1 MLTVQAAKILFLLQS
16 GQMIM
21 LRPRHLFHKPYT
33 EGKGR
38 EEGQD
43 ISKRLGFF
51 NTLKAPYAGQDK
63 KGRDKKDTA
72 S

>member
-1 MLTVQAAKILFLLQS
+1 MFTVQAAKILFLLQS

-21 LRPRHLFHKPYT
+21 LRPRHFFHKPYT

-38 EEGQD
+38 KEGQD

-51 NTLKAPYAGQDK
+51 NAFKAPYAGQDK
-63 KGRDKKDTA
+63 KGRDKKDSA